1 MDLPASTLRRSA
13 RLSDR
18 NVHPH
23 AAGPGGAPAEGAVTL
38 REKIEQ
44 EIHERGPIPFSR
56 YMELCLYDP
65 ELGYYS
71 RDVERFGKAGDFY
84 TSSDVHAVF
93 GRLLARQFEEIWR
106 VLGSP
111 ERIEVLE
118 LGPGRGLF
126 ARDVLDWS
134 EKKFPEFFQALH
146 YSLVERSALLR
157 KRLRSTLSRHF
168 ESSKASLLQRLKP
181 PGCPG
186 LIGTAKAVPSHDD
199 PTVQIR
205 LSERSGKGTN
215 LVLPQRMGEGTT
227 PAVPQRTREG
237 TTLVV
242 PQGSDLQRA
251 LAPDAPIIIFAN
263 EFFDALPVEV
273 FSPQGEL
280 RIAIRDGRLFETWAP
295 ASSEEL
301 EFLERFSVHPENGER
316 VDVPVRTQSYM
327 SEIAAA
333 VKHGIFIVIDYG
345 YTREEQLAG
354 RHRGTV
360 TAFRQHSVSANPYEA
375 PGEQDIT
382 AHVNFTALA
391 AAAVQNGM
399 QVQALL
405 TQSQFLMGIGEQNQF
420 ADAFEDCRLA
430 QERAKV
436 ALQLKHLVT
445 PAGMGESFHALV
457 ASKGIDAD
465 RSSTLLGL
473 NFSKK
478 C

>member
-1 MDLPASTLRRSA
+1 M
-13 RLSDR
+13 
-18 NVHPH
+18 
-23 AAGPGGAPAEGAVTL
+23 TL

-146 YSLVERSALLR
+146 YSLVERSAALR
-157 KRLRSTLSRHF
+157 ERLQTTLSRHF
-168 ESSKASLLQRLKP
+168 ESGKASLLQRLKP

-199 PTVQIR
+199 PTVQMR
-205 LSERSGKGTN
+205 LSERSGKGTTSI
-215 LVLPQRMGEGTT
+215 LPQRIGEGTT
-227 PAVPQRTREG
+227 PAVPQPIREG
-237 TTLVV
+237 TTLEACPERSRRV

-301 EFLERFSVHPENGER
+301 EFLDRFSVHPENGER
-316 VDVPVRTQSYM
+316 VEVPLWAQSCM

-333 VKHGIFIVIDYG
+333 VKHGIIIIIDYG
-345 YTREEQLAG
+345 YSREEQLAG
-354 RHRGTV
+354 RHRGTLM
-360 TAFRQHSVSANPYEA
+360 AFRQHSATANPYEA

-391 AAAVQNGM
+391 EAAEQNGM
-399 QVQALL
+399 QVQPLL

-420 ADAFEDCRLA
+420 GDAFEDCRLP

-445 PAGMGESFHALV
+445 PAGMGESFHVLV
-457 ASKGIDAD
+457 VSKGIDAD
-465 RSSTLLGL
+465 RASTLMGL

-478 C
+478 R